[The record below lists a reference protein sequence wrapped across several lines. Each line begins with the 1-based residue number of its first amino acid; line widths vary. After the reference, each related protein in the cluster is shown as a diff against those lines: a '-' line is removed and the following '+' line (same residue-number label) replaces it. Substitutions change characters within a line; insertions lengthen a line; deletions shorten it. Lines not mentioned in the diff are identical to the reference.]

1 MEQIFVTFLVVFALF
16 FANSTTVLVA
26 LVAKPLVLPTQWS
39 HLQKIVH
46 KPLESDLNF
55 SKTLLQCSNVT
66 VSCVKYHFLQM
77 PRLRSRGPHTWWQP
91 KIWYAYLKVTFV
103 ECNYWSK
110 QALNS
115 HISGLVYR
123 NGQGTHGLLHI
134 HEGKLRCGK
143 KGDCF
148 YCAIFLWS
156 T

>member
-66 VSCVKYHFLQM
+66 VSCVKYHWM
-77 PRLRSRGPHTWWQP
+77 TARLAFQCSNAPQSQCFPNVQTGAVSVWQP
-91 KIWYAYLKVTFV
+91 HHFEFYKNLTK
-103 ECNYWSK
+103 
-110 QALNS
+110 
-115 HISGLVYR
+115 HLV
-123 NGQGTHGLLHI
+123 NTNCVL
-134 HEGKLRCGK
+134 
-143 KGDCF
+143 
-148 YCAIFLWS
+148 IFPLYFI
-156 T
+156 

>member
-66 VSCVKYHFLQM
+66 VSCVKYHF
-77 PRLRSRGPHTWWQP
+77 SY
-91 KIWYAYLKVTFV
+91 KIFLILAFFW
-103 ECNYWSK
+103 
-110 QALNS
+110 QALKCS
-115 HISGLVYR
+115 FFVFWHFWQYILR
-123 NGQGTHGLLHI
+123 LLHNVQCI
-134 HEGKLRCGK
+134 QTKIK
-143 KGDCF
+143 KGNHHMGASF
-148 YCAIFLWS
+148 FEIY
-156 T
+156 

>member
-66 VSCVKYHFLQM
+66 VSCVKYQKTSL
-77 PRLRSRGPHTWWQP
+77 PDRRSE
-91 KIWYAYLKVTFV
+91 LF
-103 ECNYWSK
+103 
-110 QALNS
+110 
-115 HISGLVYR
+115 
-123 NGQGTHGLLHI
+123 LHI
-134 HEGKLRCGK
+134 QVGFSQLGNLILFGTLFLFMIYSEIFALIWK
-143 KGDCF
+143 KITLINCSIVHALYNCF
-148 YCAIFLWS
+148 ILLLS
-156 T
+156 Q

>member
-66 VSCVKYHFLQM
+66 VSCVKYHF
-77 PRLRSRGPHTWWQP
+77 RLVVARTCTKYKCIKYVGLGSDYSICICT
-91 KIWYAYLKVTFV
+91 IIFMTIIY
-103 ECNYWSK
+103 N
-110 QALNS
+110 N
-115 HISGLVYR
+115 GLV
-123 NGQGTHGLLHI
+123 
-134 HEGKLRCGK
+134 
-143 KGDCF
+143 F
-148 YCAIFLWS
+148 YATNSYITTL
-156 T
+156 

>member
-66 VSCVKYHFLQM
+66 VSCVKYQFYFAHFPPGISNSIHSFSWQRDNMSKAKGTVEIHYSLSFLESM
-77 PRLRSRGPHTWWQP
+77 CKVELRSFFR
-91 KIWYAYLKVTFV
+91 
-103 ECNYWSK
+103 
-110 QALNS
+110 
-115 HISGLVYR
+115 
-123 NGQGTHGLLHI
+123 
-134 HEGKLRCGK
+134 
-143 KGDCF
+143 
-148 YCAIFLWS
+148 
-156 T
+156 